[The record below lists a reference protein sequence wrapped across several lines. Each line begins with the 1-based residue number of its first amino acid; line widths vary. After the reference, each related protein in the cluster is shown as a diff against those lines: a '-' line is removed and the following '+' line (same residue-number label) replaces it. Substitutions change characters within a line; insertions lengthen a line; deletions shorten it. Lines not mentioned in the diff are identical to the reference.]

1 MGLPT
6 EILTFFKVR
15 AKRLD
20 RLRYYPGE
28 ERGRT
33 LLPLRHDVRAILIAT
48 NSCVIVRWE
57 TRTRDHRMSRSI
69 KAIVYQA
76 HGKPEEV
83 LRLEEQTL
91 PEPAANE
98 AVVRLLAAPINPAD
112 LNQIE
117 GKYPIRA
124 PLPATPGFEGAG
136 VVEKIGDSVQ
146 DIALGTQV
154 ILPHDVGTWR
164 EACVVPAAKLVAVP
178 DDIAPEQAAMLKI
191 NPLTAWRML
200 RDFVSLQPGDWVI
213 QNAANSAAGRA
224 AIQISRELGYKTVN
238 VVRRAELIEE
248 LRAEGADVVLLDNE
262 ELREAVAAATN
273 GAPIR
278 LGLNAVG
285 GESALRLA
293 KIVAPEA
300 TIVTYGAMSLRPL
313 TLPNGLLIF
322 KNLHFTGFWVNK
334 WYEQATAAQ
343 RTETFARIFKLAQ
356 RGLLRTKVERA
367 YSLGEVSEAV
377 ARAGEGQRGGK
388 VVFRM

>member
-1 MGLPT
+1 
-6 EILTFFKVR
+6 
-15 AKRLD
+15 
-20 RLRYYPGE
+20 
-28 ERGRT
+28 
-33 LLPLRHDVRAILIAT
+33 
-48 NSCVIVRWE
+48 
-57 TRTRDHRMSRSI
+57 MSRSI
-69 KAIVYQA
+69 KAIVYRA

-83 LRLEEQTL
+83 LRLEEQKL
-91 PEPAANE
+91 PAPAADE
-98 AVVRLLAAPINPAD
+98 ALVRVLAAPINPAD

-136 VVEKIGDSVQ
+136 VVEGIGESVQ
-146 DIALGTQV
+146 NLAVGTQV

-164 EACVVPAAKLVAVP
+164 EACVVKADKLVAVP
-178 DDIAPEQAAMLKI
+178 DDIEPEQAAMLKI

-200 RDFVSLQPGDWVI
+200 HDFVALQPGDWVI

-248 LRAEGADVVLLDNE
+248 LRAEGGDVVLLDNE
-262 ELREAVAAATN
+262 DLREAVAAAT
-273 GAPIR
+273 GAAPIR
-278 LGLNAVG
+278 LALNAVG

-343 RTETFARIFKLAQ
+343 RTETFARIFELAQ
-356 RGLLRTKVERA
+356 RGLLTDEGGAQLFVRRVRRSSGA
-367 YSLGEVSEAV
+367 C
-377 ARAGEGQRGGK
+377 RAGRA
-388 VVFRM
+388 RR